1 VKGRVLE
8 ILDVLS
14 QLPLPSLY
22 PPPGARVLCI
32 KEDPGLDVGEPWYE
46 VLYENKVYK
55 VDKYMVAECKHR
67 K

>member
-1 VKGRVLE
+1 MKGCVLK
-8 ILDVLS
+8 ILDVLP
-14 QLPLPSLY
+14 QLPIPSLY
-22 PPPGARVLCI
+22 PTVGAHVLCVM
-32 KEDPGLDVGEPWYE
+32 EDTGLDIGEPWYE